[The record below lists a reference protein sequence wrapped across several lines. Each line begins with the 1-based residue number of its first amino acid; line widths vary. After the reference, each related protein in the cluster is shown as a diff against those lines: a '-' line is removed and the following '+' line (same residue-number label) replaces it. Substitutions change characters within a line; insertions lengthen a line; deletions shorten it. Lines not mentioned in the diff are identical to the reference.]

1 MDFFG
6 FLDLSGSWL
15 KTLYG
20 YWRGHTS
27 LVEVAGS
34 NVAII
39 KAQKCTQTDINYMH
53 MHGDD
58 KINDDLP
65 YLIFSN
71 M

>member
-53 MHGDD
+53 MQ
-58 KINDDLP
+58 N
-65 YLIFSN
+65 
-71 M
+71 